1 VSRLLLIADH
11 RPSASGSR
19 EAPVRRYRIARL
31 PAGARL
37 GRRSTGSAID
47 QRAG

>member
-11 RPSASGSR
+11 RPSASGSGD
-19 EAPVRRYRIARL
+19 APVRRYRIARL

-37 GRRSTGSAID
+37 SRRSTGSALGK
-47 QRAG
+47 RAD